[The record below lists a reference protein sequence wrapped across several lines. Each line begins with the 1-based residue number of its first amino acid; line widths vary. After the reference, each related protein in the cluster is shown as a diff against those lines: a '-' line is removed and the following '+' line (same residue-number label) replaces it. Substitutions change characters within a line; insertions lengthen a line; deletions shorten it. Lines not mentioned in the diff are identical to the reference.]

1 MVKSKATID
10 VALQNCTI
18 SLFLNIYYIL
28 LIIIN
33 IRLFFLI
40 TKIIA
45 DSGYIC
51 HIFIN
56 TVNDPRTNLQ
66 LLLAKTTLFLKVNSR
81 LFTGYTL
88 PIFIQDN
95 TCINKNKIKK
105 KTGTLIGTSC

>member
-1 MVKSKATID
+1 MLHYKTVRYP
-10 VALQNCTI
+10 
-18 SLFLNIYYIL
+18 SLFKYKIV
-28 LIIIN
+28 
-33 IRLFFLI
+33 FLI